1 MNKALALTVAL
12 LFAVASA
19 QNATVAANTTAAS
32 TLPKGNATS
41 YCT

>member
-1 MNKALALTVAL
+1 MYKTLALSVAL

-19 QNATVAANTTAAS
+19 QNATVNATVAVS
-32 TLPKGNATS
+32 TLPKGNLTD

>member
-1 MNKALALTVAL
+1 MYKTLALSVAL

-19 QNATVAANTTAAS
+19 QNATVNATVSN
-32 TLPKGNATS
+32 LPKGNATD